1 MHVSRN
7 GRPRDRVRGSGISTC
22 PIFRRPASARERN
35 FTILDREISHHTNS
49 SAEEFDGPKFRSASS
64 NQPFLSLL
72 ILAASADGFH
82 RGRCCRGGD
91 AFAPLVIMAPPG

>member
-7 GRPRDRVRGSGISTC
+7 GRSRDRVRGSGISTR

-35 FTILDREISHHTNS
+35 FTILDREISDHTNS

-72 ILAASADGFH
+72 ILAASADSFH

-91 AFAPLVIMAPPG
+91 AVVLVITAPPG